1 MIVVR
6 RPSGVALSCCTPK
19 ISERRGL
26 PYYRFAVVE
35 GSCRDEAP
43 LRPVNRVLHDT
54 PEARVDVMTIT
65 ATDNLSIA
73 RRYLEAL
80 EGGID
85 GGALAEFFTS
95 DVVQE
100 EFPNRLSPI
109 GVHRDL
115 KGILEAAKRGKKVI
129 RAQKF
134 EVLNSIVDGDCVALE
149 VFWSGLLAVPVDT
162 LQADSEMRAHFSVW
176 LEFRDGKICRQ
187 HNYDC
192 FDPWWV

>member
-1 MIVVR
+1 MTMI
-6 RPSGVALSCCTPK
+6 
-19 ISERRGL
+19 
-26 PYYRFAVVE
+26 
-35 GSCRDEAP
+35 
-43 LRPVNRVLHDT
+43 
-54 PEARVDVMTIT
+54 
-65 ATDNLSIA
+65 ATDNLAIA

-80 EGGID
+80 ESGAD
-85 GGALAEFFTS
+85 GATLAEYFTK
-95 DVVQE
+95 DAVQE

-115 KGILEAAKRGKKVI
+115 KAILDAARKGKQRV

-134 EVLNSIVDGDCVALE
+134 EILSSVADGDNVALE
-149 VFWSGLLAVPVDT
+149 VFWSGLLAAPVDT
-162 LQADSEMRAHFSVW
+162 LPADSEMRAHLSIF

>member
-1 MIVVR
+1 MDV
-6 RPSGVALSCCTPK
+6 
-19 ISERRGL
+19 
-26 PYYRFAVVE
+26 
-35 GSCRDEAP
+35 
-43 LRPVNRVLHDT
+43 RPVNRLLHDRL
-54 PEARVDVMTIT
+54 EVRDEVMTIT
-65 ATDNLSIA
+65 ATDNLTIA
-73 RRYLEAL
+73 QRYLEAL
-80 EGGID
+80 ESGAE
-85 GGALAEFFTS
+85 GGALAEFFTK

-115 KGILEAAKRGKKVI
+115 AAILAAARKGKQTV

-134 EVLNSIVDGDCVALE
+134 EILNSIVDGENVALE

-162 LQADSEMRAHFSVW
+162 LPADSEMRAHLSIF

>member
-1 MIVVR
+1 MTMI
-6 RPSGVALSCCTPK
+6 
-19 ISERRGL
+19 
-26 PYYRFAVVE
+26 
-35 GSCRDEAP
+35 
-43 LRPVNRVLHDT
+43 
-54 PEARVDVMTIT
+54 
-65 ATDNLSIA
+65 ATDNLAIA

-80 EGGID
+80 ESGAD
-85 GGALAEFFTS
+85 GGALAEYFTK
-95 DVVQE
+95 DAVQE

-115 KGILEAAKRGKKVI
+115 KAILDAARKGKQRV

-134 EVLNSIVDGDCVALE
+134 EILNSVCDGDNVALE

-162 LQADSEMRAHFSVW
+162 LPADSEMRAHFSIF

-192 FDPWWV
+192 FDPWWD